1 MRFLPIIFPN
11 KILVLYG
18 SIFWSMK
25 KILIGHMG
33 ALGDFILTWPS
44 LKCLRKKHSN
54 FHYLG
59 LGKPTFMNLAIQMGL
74 LDSFINMENRR
85 FLKFFSGDSI
95 PSEFNRLQAA
105 ILWLKEADKI
115 MELLKAHAVYPV
127 ITINPTPDITFHV
140 AKYYGKIIQSHFSL
154 KLPEDLSTLFPVK
167 HREKSLVIIHPGSG
181 GCKKNYSVGFYMRIA
196 EDLKIMDYN
205 KICFLMGPVEIEQNL
220 SSSFPNVFIEYS
232 KNLDKLHKLLLSAN
246 FYIGNDS
253 GVSHFAGIL
262 GVPTIAL
269 YKNTNPEIWGVIG
282 QNVVN
287 LKDTAAN
294 HLIEKIKQ
302 TIIRWKNNNIID

>member
-1 MRFLPIIFPN
+1 
-11 KILVLYG
+11 
-18 SIFWSMK
+18 MK
-25 KILIGHMG
+25 KILICHMG
-33 ALGDFILTWPS
+33 ALGDFILTWPT
-44 LKCLRKKHSN
+44 LKCLRNYHPN

-74 LDSFINMENRR
+74 LDSFINIENRYVS
-85 FLKFFSGDSI
+85 KFFSGDSI
-95 PSEFNRLQAA
+95 PNEFNQLQAA

-115 MELLKAHAVYPV
+115 SELLQANAVYPV
-127 ITINPTPDITFHV
+127 ITINPIPDIIFHV

-154 KLPEDLSTLFPVK
+154 KLPEDLSTLFPVQ

-181 GCKKNYSVGFYMRIA
+181 SRKKNYLTGFYMRLA
-196 EDLKIMDYN
+196 EELKKMGYN
-205 KICFLMGPVEIEQNL
+205 KICFLMGPVEIERNL
-220 SSSFPNVFIEYS
+220 SSSFPDVFIEYS
-232 KNLDKLHKLLLSAN
+232 ENLDKLHNLLLSAN

-262 GVPTIAL
+262 GIPTIAL
-269 YKNTNPEIWGVIG
+269 YKYTNPEIWGVIG

-294 HLIEKIKQ
+294 YLIEKIKQ
-302 TIIRWKNNNIID
+302 TIIQWKTNNLID